1 MFSGKNQNNGA
12 VVYKFSVQTNH
23 ICEGSSIYNAV
34 LFIQKKKKK
43 SVQNVTERKKYKV
56 VMCHV
61 KGQSSGL
68 ETFRAPFCQTR
79 SSRTG

>member
-43 SVQNVTERKKYKV
+43 NLFKMWQNVKNTK
-56 VMCHV
+56 
-61 KGQSSGL
+61 
-68 ETFRAPFCQTR
+68 
-79 SSRTG
+79 